1 MCIRDRI
8 IHNQVVSN
16 YMNTSTLISKYSP
29 LLLVGSVILCVLV
42 GAAGS
47 VFTVT
52 GPGSWYDLLTKPSFN
67 PPNWIFGPV
76 WTTLYILM
84 GISLYLILLEWKKG
98 VDIRCAGGLFAVQLF
113 LNFIWSYMFF
123 GLQSPTYAFIV
134 IALLWVAILA
144 TILTF
149 LRISRIAAYLLVPYI
164 LWVSFASILNYSIMI
179 LNP

>member
-1 MCIRDRI
+1 
-8 IHNQVVSN
+8 
-16 YMNTSTLISKYSP
+16 MNTSIVISKYSP
-29 LLLVGSVILCVLV
+29 LLLAGSVILCILV

-52 GPGSWYDLLTKPSFN
+52 GPGSWYDLLIKPSFN

-84 GISLYLILLEWKKG
+84 GISLYLVLREWKKG
-98 VDIRCAGGLFAVQLF
+98 VDIRIAGGLFAVQLF

-134 IALLWVAILA
+134 IVLLWVAILA
-144 TILTF
+144 TIVTF
-149 LRISRIAAYLLVPYI
+149 FRINHIAGYLLVPYI
-164 LWVSFASILNYSIMI
+164 LWVSFASILNYSIMV

>member
-1 MCIRDRI
+1 M
-8 IHNQVVSN
+8 
-16 YMNTSTLISKYSP
+16 ISKYSP
-29 LLLVGSVILCVLV
+29 LLLAGSIVICLLT

-84 GISLYLILLEWKKG
+84 GISLYLVLVEWKKG
-98 VDIRCAGGLFAVQLF
+98 TDVRIAGGLFAIQLF
-113 LNFIWSYMFF
+113 LNFIWSYAFF
-123 GLQSPTYAFIV
+123 GLQSPSSAFIV
-134 IALLWVAILA
+134 IVLLWVAILA
-144 TILTF
+144 TIIIF
-149 LRISRIAAYLLVPYI
+149 FRINRIAGYLLVPYI
-164 LWVSFASILNYSIMI
+164 LWVSFAGILNYSIMV